1 VKTIEFQEKQFDG
14 PYEVSEVQIKID
26 DQILRGILY
35 FPPERFARPYPLIIY
50 FHGFPQLFT
59 LEELIKNYD
68 YLLNEGYSL
77 LVFNFRGYRISEGKV
92 SIESQVK
99 DATQVLKFVKLMAK
113 KKIFEIENINI
124 LAHDFGAFIALIA
137 CSKESFISKLLLLSP
152 IIDVSKRVNDPRFV
166 ETLQYIN
173 KFLPGNVSGIENV
186 EEFIKKT
193 KEELKKDDFNLN
205 DILGKVK
212 CNHVKIIWGEKD
224 KLTSFEEIEFVLKN
238 INANKS
244 LTKIKSMDHY
254 LIDDAEINEVKVEII
269 KFFKL
274 S

>member
-1 VKTIEFQEKQFDG
+1 
-14 PYEVSEVQIKID
+14 
-26 DQILRGILY
+26 
-35 FPPERFARPYPLIIY
+35 
-50 FHGFPQLFT
+50 
-59 LEELIKNYD
+59 
-68 YLLNEGYSL
+68 
-77 LVFNFRGYRISEGKV
+77 
-92 SIESQVK
+92 
-99 DATQVLKFVKLMAK
+99 
-113 KKIFEIENINI
+113 
-124 LAHDFGAFIALIA
+124 
-137 CSKESFISKLLLLSP
+137 
-152 IIDVSKRVNDPRFV
+152 V

>member
-1 VKTIEFQEKQFDG
+1 MKTIEFQEKQFDG

-35 FPPERFARPYPLIIY
+35 FPPERFVRPYPLIIY

-59 LEELIKNYD
+59 LEELIKSHD